1 MNLSEDHFV
10 WNATMRKHLIDAH
23 FSPAGLGGGFELVD
37 SWYQCVGHGKCKD
50 VVHGGFE
57 ALDIFGVNKD
67 QKKQKSVERKIL
79 FDTASYFQ
87 IKNRLRVM
95 FGFLTRPCT
104 KTWEHA
110 SDQVI
115 SFGMAFHFL
124 NSKVLPASLQAA
136 RNSLLSSVKKNSL
149 SWVFR
154 FSTKIQIIN
163 YLKTANRLGQKKL
176 VKFNFRSWIFFSVN

>member
-23 FSPAGLGGGFELVD
+23 FSPAGLSGGLELVD
-37 SWYQCVGHGKCKD
+37 SRYQCIGHGQRKD

-87 IKNRLRVM
+87 IKKRLLVM
-95 FGFLTRPCT
+95 FGFLT
-104 KTWEHA
+104 
-110 SDQVI
+110 
-115 SFGMAFHFL
+115 
-124 NSKVLPASLQAA
+124 
-136 RNSLLSSVKKNSL
+136 
-149 SWVFR
+149 
-154 FSTKIQIIN
+154 
-163 YLKTANRLGQKKL
+163 
-176 VKFNFRSWIFFSVN
+176 